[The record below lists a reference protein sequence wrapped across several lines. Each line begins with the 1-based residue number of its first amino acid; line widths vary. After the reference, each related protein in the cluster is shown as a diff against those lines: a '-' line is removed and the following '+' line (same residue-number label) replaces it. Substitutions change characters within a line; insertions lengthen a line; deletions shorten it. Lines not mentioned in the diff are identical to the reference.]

1 MAPHKL
7 LHNPIMTYLRK
18 PTHADCA
25 KLLLRLAVGA
35 IFINHGWMKLQGL
48 EMTAGFFAN
57 IGIPMA
63 STMALFVGLVEFA
76 GGLALL
82 AGLGTRLVGLLH
94 ASTMVVAIL
103 TAFGLARIAD
113 AEIEYLLLAASLAL
127 TLVGAGKYSL
137 DDLVMKRLGKEHD
150 AALPVKA

>member
-1 MAPHKL
+1 MLHAFM
-7 LHNPIMTYLRK
+7 HNPIMAFLRK
-18 PTHADCA
+18 PAHADIA

-48 EMTAGFFAN
+48 EMTAGFFAK

-63 STMALFVGLVEFA
+63 STMALFVGLVEFV

-82 AGLGTRLVGLLH
+82 AGLAVRLVGLLH

-113 AEIEYLLLAASLAL
+113 AEIEYLLLAASLSL
-127 TLVGAGKYSL
+127 TLIGAGRYSL
-137 DDLVMKRLGKEHD
+137 DAIIMKRLGKEHD
-150 AALPVKA
+150 ASLPMKA